1 MALKK
6 LLDTLK
12 LSAKEAV
19 VDGEHA
25 SLSQLKRY
33 LHVERKIEK
42 DLSALIL
49 ETGSKE
55 RSSLIL
61 VLGNVGDG
69 KSHLLARMWEK
80 HEVILNTFKVY
91 NDATESRS
99 KHKTYLENLA
109 EVLSPYRDGELSS
122 EKQAVKTIIAIN
134 LGTLAN
140 FLEHVGEEFNGLRR
154 YVEDWRLIDPENIDS
169 PPPINDHFFSVN
181 LTDYQIFDLQPEGA
195 KSNVLLEVVRRIVA
209 KNGENPFYEAF
220 LQDYYEDDSDS
231 YCPIR
236 YNFEM
241 LGSPNVQTALSELI
255 VKTVLV
261 DKLIISVRLLMNLI
275 YDLIVPAEFAQM
287 TDEEI
292 CERVGES
299 KYQKDFYNH
308 TLPVLLFE
316 SGSTSNILKSISG
329 QDPVDGGSEELDEK
343 IIKIG
348 TSDNRRDYFVI
359 DKLLRDKDP
368 LFRIIPLLETSQTIS
383 LYLRLRFIK
392 TDRVKVVASPFDL
405 YIKYLYLYN
414 SGDIKAML
422 PLYKE
427 VQNAIYLWNGLTFGS
442 SARINLNIGRK
453 HSLFQISQK
462 LELQFVPARIL
473 SMPDASKFSSSL
485 SLAFKVLPHEDVF
498 PLSIDL
504 PLYELIAKINNGYRP
519 NRIDKSLQV
528 KFTQFVNDVSKFEA
542 QNKELMI
549 QEFTGENKEVFTLQF
564 TPGFD
569 DFQFKKNA

>member
-25 SLSQLKRY
+25 SLSELKRY

-42 DLSALIL
+42 DLSSLIL
-49 ETGSKE
+49 ESGS
-55 RSSLIL
+55 RDQSSLIL

-69 KSHLLARMWEK
+69 KSHLLARMWEMHK
-80 HEVILNTFKVY
+80 EILDTFKVY

-99 KHKTYLENLA
+99 KHKSYLENLA
-109 EVLSPYRDGELSS
+109 EVFSPYRDGELSTG
-122 EKQAVKTIIAIN
+122 KQIVKTIIAIN

-140 FLEHVGEEFNGLRR
+140 FLEHVGEEFNGLRK
-154 YVEDWRLIDPENIDS
+154 YVEDWRLIDPENTDS
-169 PPPINDHFFSVN
+169 APPVNDHFFSVN
-181 LTDYQIFDLQPEGA
+181 LTDYQIFDLQPDGA
-195 KSNVLLEVVRRIVA
+195 RSNVLLEVIRRIVA
-209 KNGENPFYEAF
+209 KNADNPFYAAF
-220 LQDYYEDDSDS
+220 LQDYKEDSAES

-241 LGSPNVQTALSELI
+241 LGLPSVQTALSELI

-261 DKLIISVRLLMNLI
+261 DKLIISVRLLMNLV

-287 TDEEI
+287 NDEEI
-292 CERVGES
+292 HQRVIEA
-299 KYQKDFYNH
+299 KYQKDFYSH

-329 QDPVDGGSEELDEK
+329 YDPVDGGSEELDEK

-359 DKLLRDKDP
+359 DKLLQDKDP
-368 LFRIIPLLETSQTIS
+368 LFRVIQLLDTAQTIS
-383 LYLRLRFIK
+383 LYLRLRFLKI
-392 TDRVKVVASPFDL
+392 DSVKLAASPFDL

-427 VQNAIYLWNGLTFGS
+427 VQNAIYLWNGLTFGN

-453 HSLFQISQK
+453 QSLFQISQK
-462 LELQFVPARIL
+462 LELQFVPTTIL
-473 SMPDASKFSSSL
+473 AMSDASKFSSNL
-485 SLAFKVLPHEDVF
+485 SLAFKVLPHEKIF
-498 PLSIDL
+498 SLSIDL

-549 QEFTGENKEVFTLQF
+549 QEFTGENKQVFTLQF